1 MTNQDLLYLYFS
13 KSLSAEQE
21 IVFKKLL
28 ETDAAFK
35 AEFEYESSLKKA
47 IKSHESDKLKAK
59 LQDFERTIN
68 SQKSTSFNYTYLAVA
83 ASIVLMVGW
92 FGYNAFFGTN
102 YSNLYKANFSEYPNT
117 VYTITRG
124 NDVNT
129 TEREAFVA
137 YETQNFEIAIDKFNA
152 ISETTAQNYIP
163 FYKAQAYLGL
173 ENTNEAKA
181 LLTQIVKGNNSSFVP
196 ESLWYLALIAI
207 KEKDGKQAKIYLEE
221 LIANYSY
228 NQAKAK
234 LLLDKLN

>member
-13 KSLSAEQE
+13 KSLTAEQE

-28 ETDAAFK
+28 ETDAEFK
-35 AEFEYESSLKKA
+35 AEFEYETSLKKA
-47 IKSHESDKLKAK
+47 IKSHESDVLKAK
-59 LQDFERTIN
+59 LQDFERTLN
-68 SQKSTSFNYTYLAVA
+68 SQKRTSFNYTYLAVA
-83 ASIVLMVGW
+83 ASIVLLVGW

-102 YSNLYKANFSEYPNT
+102 YSNLYNANFSQYPNT

-137 YETQNFEIAIDKFNA
+137 YETQNFETAIDKFNA

-173 ENTNEAKA
+173 ENTDEAKA
-181 LLTQIVKGNNSSFVP
+181 IFTQIVKGDSSNFVP
-196 ESLWYLALIAI
+196 ESIWYLALIAI
-207 KEKDGKQAKIYLEE
+207 KEKDGKQAKRYLEK

-228 NQAKAK
+228 NQAKAN